1 VSTAGRFRAAWRGGP
16 LADRNF
22 RLLTVGQ
29 FTSTVGDFCYAVA
42 LPWLVLSTHGGPV
55 LLGTVLACYGVP
67 RTVGIPIGG
76 ILADKLRP
84 RTIML
89 TADMVRC
96 VLVAVLAVFAARH
109 IASLAVLGPVAALL
123 GAGEGLFIPASFTIM
138 PALLGPDRLQ
148 AGNALN
154 SAAVQFGSLLG
165 PALGGVLVATAGS
178 SPAFA
183 VDAASFAVS
192 ALALALIVPR
202 ARAILGAADART
214 AEAGHNA
221 AEAGTAEAGLNAA
234 EAGTAEAG
242 AAGPAT
248 PGTRDTPAGT
258 GEPATPGTRDTPA
271 TTGTEPGKTEA
282 EQGKSPGVWQLLR
295 HSRLL
300 QALMVVTVVANF
312 TSAGTFEVALPTLA
326 HLRFGATG
334 YGALVACFGGGAVI
348 GTLAAVKAG
357 RLRRPAPVACVAFLV
372 SAAGISL
379 VPFLG
384 GLPGAAAA
392 TLVFGACTGFGNIVM
407 ITLLQQWA
415 PAALLGRI
423 MGVVMLASMGTF
435 PVSVALSGVLVRSL
449 GPTPFF
455 PVAGAALAIAI
466 LGALTQRE
474 IRDFGTD
481 TALPAKPAPA
491 AESPAQDES
500 AAKQA

>member
-1 VSTAGRFRAAWRGGP
+1 VSTAGCGAAWRGGP

-22 RLLTVGQ
+22 RLLTAGQ

-67 RTVGIPIGG
+67 RTIGIPLGG
-76 ILADKLRP
+76 ILADKLGP
-84 RTIML
+84 RAIML
-89 TADMVRC
+89 TADVVRC
-96 VLVAVLAVFAARH
+96 VLVAVLAVFASRH
-109 IASLAVLGPVAALL
+109 VASLAALGPVAALL
-123 GAGEGLFIPASFTIM
+123 GAGEGMFIPASFTIM

-202 ARAILGAADART
+202 ARAILGAADA
-214 AEAGHNA
+214 GA
-221 AEAGTAEAGLNAA
+221 AEIGISAADAGAAEPGAWNTPGTAEPAA
-234 EAGTAEAG
+234 
-242 AAGPAT
+242 
-248 PGTRDTPAGT
+248 PGTPTAID
-258 GEPATPGTRDTPA
+258 
-271 TTGTEPGKTEA
+271 TEPEKADA
-282 EQGKSPGVWQLLR
+282 EPEKPPGVWQLLR

-357 RLRRPAPVACVAFLV
+357 GLRRPAPVACVAFLV
-372 SAAGISL
+372 SAVGISL

-392 TLVFGACTGFGNIVM
+392 TVVFGACTGFGNIVM

-415 PAALLGRI
+415 PAMLLGRI
-423 MGVVMLASMGTF
+423 MGLVMLASMGTF
-435 PVSVALSGVLVRSL
+435 PASVALSGVLVRSL

-481 TALPAKPAPA
+481 AALPAEPAPA
-491 AESPAQDES
+491 AESPARDES
-500 AAKQA
+500 AAKHACMHEPSRPRA

>member
-1 VSTAGRFRAAWRGGP
+1 MSAAGRFRSAWRGGP

-67 RTVGIPIGG
+67 RTVGIPLGG

-89 TADMVRC
+89 TADVVRC
-96 VLVAVLAVFAARH
+96 VLVAVLAFFAARH
-109 IASLAVLGPVAALL
+109 IASLAALGPVAALL
-123 GAGEGLFIPASFTIM
+123 GAGEGVFIPASFTIM

-178 SPAFA
+178 APAFA

-192 ALALALIVPR
+192 ALALGLIVPR
-202 ARAILGAADART
+202 ARAILGAA
-214 AEAGHNA
+214 
-221 AEAGTAEAGLNAA
+221 EAGTAKPGPVAA
-234 EAGTAEAG
+234 DD
-242 AAGPAT
+242 GPA
-248 PGTRDTPAGT
+248 
-258 GEPATPGTRDTPA
+258 EPATPGTPDAEHGKTA
-271 TTGTEPGKTEA
+271 GHGKTEP
-282 EQGKSPGVWQLLR
+282 EQGKPPGVWPLLR

-300 QALMVVTVVANF
+300 QTLMVVTVVANF
-312 TSAGTFEVALPTLA
+312 TSAGTFEVALPALA

-348 GTLAAVKAG
+348 GTLAATRAG
-357 RLRRPAPVACVAFLV
+357 RLRRPAPVACVAFLI

-384 GLPGAAAA
+384 SLPGPAAA

-407 ITLLQQWA
+407 ITLVQQWA

-455 PVAGAALAIAI
+455 PVAGATLAVAI

-481 TALPAKPAPA
+481 AVLPADPAPA
-491 AESPAQDES
+491 AESLAQDES
-500 AAKQA
+500 TVKTA

>member
-1 VSTAGRFRAAWRGGP
+1 MSAASRSRGAWRGGP

-22 RLLTVGQ
+22 RLLTIGQ

-76 ILADKLRP
+76 VLADKLGP
-84 RTIML
+84 RAIML
-89 TADMVRC
+89 TADVVRC
-96 VLVAVLAVFAARH
+96 VLVAVLAFFAARH
-109 IASLAVLGPVAALL
+109 IASLAALGPVAALL
-123 GAGEGLFIPASFTIM
+123 GAGEGVFIPASFTIL
-138 PALLGPDRLQ
+138 PALLRPDRLQ

-178 SPAFA
+178 APAFA

-192 ALALALIVPR
+192 ALALGLIVPR
-202 ARAILGAADART
+202 ARAILVAT
-214 AEAGHNA
+214 
-221 AEAGTAEAGLNAA
+221 EAGTAEPG
-234 EAGTAEAG
+234 AG
-242 AAGPAT
+242 AA
-248 PGTRDTPAGT
+248 D
-258 GEPATPGTRDTPA
+258 GEPATPDV
-271 TTGTEPGKTEA
+271 EHGKTEA
-282 EQGKSPGVWQLLR
+282 ERGKSPGVWSLLR

-300 QALMVVTVVANF
+300 QVLMVVTVVANF
-312 TSAGTFEVALPTLA
+312 TSAGTFEVALPALA
-326 HLRFGATG
+326 HLKFGATG

-348 GTLAAVKAG
+348 GTLAATRAG

-372 SAAGISL
+372 SAVGIAL

-392 TLVFGACTGFGNIVM
+392 TLVLGAGTGFGNIVM

-455 PVAGAALAIAI
+455 PVAGAALAVAI

-481 TALPAKPAPA
+481 AALPASPAPA
-491 AESPAQDES
+491 AGSLARDRPTARTT
-500 AAKQA
+500 

>member
-1 VSTAGRFRAAWRGGP
+1 VRPAARLSAAISSGP
-16 LADRNF
+16 LASRNF
-22 RLLTVGQ
+22 RLLTAGQ

-67 RTVGIPIGG
+67 RTVGIPLGG
-76 ILADKLRP
+76 MLADKLGP
-84 RTIML
+84 RAIML

-109 IASLAVLGPVAALL
+109 IASLAALGPVAALL

-165 PALGGVLVATAGS
+165 PALGGILVATAGS
-178 SPAFA
+178 APAFA

-202 ARAILGAADART
+202 ARASLS
-214 AEAGHNA
+214 A
-221 AEAGTAEAGLNAA
+221 AEAGTALGAA
-234 EAGTAEAG
+234 DDGTA
-242 AAGPAT
+242 
-248 PGTRDTPAGT
+248 
-258 GEPATPGTRDTPA
+258 EPATPGTPEA
-271 TTGTEPGKTEA
+271 EPGETEA
-282 EQGKSPGVWQLLR
+282 VPGKSSGVWPLLC

-300 QALMVVTVVANF
+300 QVLMVVTVVANF
-312 TSAGTFEVALPTLA
+312 TSAGTFEVALPALA

-348 GTLAAVKAG
+348 GTLAATRAG

-372 SAAGISL
+372 SAVGICL

-392 TLVFGACTGFGNIVM
+392 TLVLGAGTGFGNIVM

-415 PAALLGRI
+415 PAQLLGRI

-435 PVSVALSGVLVRSL
+435 PVSVALSGVLVRAL

-455 PVAGAALAIAI
+455 PVAGAALAVAI

-481 TALPAKPAPA
+481 AAQPARPALPA
-491 AESPAQDES
+491 ESRTRDAS
-500 AAKQA
+500 AAGPA

>member
-1 VSTAGRFRAAWRGGP
+1 MSSAGRFRTAWRGGP

-22 RLLTVGQ
+22 RLLTAGQ

-67 RTVGIPIGG
+67 RTLGIPLGG
-76 ILADKLRP
+76 MLADKREP
-84 RTIML
+84 RAIML
-89 TADMVRC
+89 TADVVRC

-109 IASLAVLGPVAALL
+109 VASLAALGPVAALL
-123 GAGEGLFIPASFTIM
+123 GLGEGLFLPASFTIM

-165 PALGGVLVATAGS
+165 PALGGVLVATAGPA
-178 SPAFA
+178 PAFA

-192 ALALALIVPR
+192 ALALGLIVPR
-202 ARAILGAADART
+202 ARAILGAADAET
-214 AEAGHNA
+214 TEHGLSA
-221 AEAGTAEAGLNAA
+221 ARAGTA
-234 EAGTAEAG
+234 
-242 AAGPAT
+242 
-248 PGTRDTPAGT
+248 
-258 GEPATPGTRDTPA
+258 EPATPGTPTVMEA
-271 TTGTEPGKTEA
+271 EPGKTDA
-282 EQGKSPGVWQLLR
+282 EQGKSSGVWPLLR

-300 QALMVVTVVANF
+300 QALLVVTVVANF
-312 TSAGTFEVALPTLA
+312 ASAGTFEVALPALA

-348 GTLAAVKAG
+348 GTLAATRAG
-357 RLRRPAPVACVAFLV
+357 RLWRPAPVACVAFLG
-372 SAAGISL
+372 SAVAISL

-384 GLPGAAAA
+384 SLPGAAAA

-435 PVSVALSGVLVRSL
+435 PISVAVTGVLVGVF

-455 PVAGAALAIAI
+455 PVAGAALAVAI

-474 IRDFGTD
+474 IRDFGT
-481 TALPAKPAPA
+481 AAARLAKPAPPKGRA
-491 AESPAQDES
+491 ARDEQEARPA
-500 AAKQA
+500 

>member
-1 VSTAGRFRAAWRGGP
+1 VRPTARLSAAISSGP
-16 LADRNF
+16 LASRNF
-22 RLLTVGQ
+22 RLLTAGQ

-67 RTVGIPIGG
+67 RTVLIPLGG
-76 ILADKLRP
+76 VLADKLGP
-84 RTIML
+84 RAIML
-89 TADMVRC
+89 AADVVRC
-96 VLVAVLAVFAARH
+96 VLVAVLAVFATRH
-109 IASLAVLGPVAALL
+109 LASLAALGPVAALL
-123 GAGEGLFIPASFTIM
+123 GAGEGLFLPASFTIM

-178 SPAFA
+178 GPAFA

-202 ARAILGAADART
+202 ARAILGTAEARTVEPGLDAADA
-214 AEAGHNA
+214 G
-221 AEAGTAEAGLNAA
+221 
-234 EAGTAEAG
+234 G
-242 AAGPAT
+242 A
-248 PGTRDTPAGT
+248 
-258 GEPATPGTRDTPA
+258 EPAMPDAPEA
-271 TTGTEPGKTEA
+271 EPGKTEA
-282 EQGKSPGVWQLLR
+282 EPGKSFGVWPLLR

-300 QALMVVTVVANF
+300 QVLIVVTVVANF
-312 TSAGTFEVALPTLA
+312 TSAGTFEVALPALA
-326 HLRFGATG
+326 HVRFGATG

-348 GTLAAVKAG
+348 GTLAATRAG

-372 SAAGISL
+372 SAIGIAL

-392 TLVFGACTGFGNIVM
+392 TLVLGAGTGFGNIVM

-415 PAALLGRI
+415 PAQLLGRI

-435 PVSVALSGVLVRSL
+435 PVSVALSGVLVRAL

-455 PVAGAALAIAI
+455 PVAGAALAVAI

-474 IRDFGTD
+474 IRDFGTEAAPPARP
-481 TALPAKPAPA
+481 ALPM
-491 AESPAQDES
+491 ESRARDES
-500 AAKQA
+500 AAGPA